1 MKEIRLSLSCD
12 KASIIQVTDNNGDVV
27 LTKPMIS
34 INSVNIVAMDGRDS
48 GKYTAEISCETE
60 ASLDVTYS
68 SQLDFKYGFAIT
80 KPQYF
85 NENKTPVYIDNKYY
99 LSVELPDKYDDTII
113 LTSADILNTNGEVVT
128 NTTLQLKKE
137 DNIFYV
143 SEAIKIPNDVFK
155 IQVRGYVLI
164 SKENIEMLSST
175 YIKPKMLPAT
185 TTAITTTTDIT
196 STTDITTASITST
209 TASIT
214 TDISTTVPETTPP
227 IVELKIIPQSES
239 NNLKIICQ
247 VEGYPKPKITW
258 LDQSEIEL
266 NGTEISNSTTSRYES
281 VIEIEDNKSNN
292 FTCTASNS
300 VGKDAKF
307 VNSPKILN
315 ITEDFI
321 SESEVNLVCIV
332 QKSVPESKIN
342 WYLVEDYSI
351 QFIKSKE
358 NEPDVIEVG
367 EEESGVYICRASN
380 DIGVD
385 IFVKNFIFPYA
396 PFFEDIVYSNK
407 IACEL
412 DKLISLDCIA
422 YAMPLPTVHWYFNET
437 ELIENSEFHFDDDSH
452 NTLSF
457 VGHLANIGN
466 YTCKSSNYLG
476 SASRSFQLYVP
487 VKIVP
492 PVESVIYVKPT
503 EQRISLH
510 CNATGVPKPEIK
522 WIYYEGKASKI
533 KAALRNTS
541 SEITL
546 SMMARDMKEG
556 LYVCEANNFAS
567 SDNFTY
573 TVGFQGPPWI
583 VKHKFAIFLAVSGD
597 RFLRLPCNAYG
608 EPNVETFW
616 FDGNG
621 FGIVLGEYYFK
632 QGHDLIITDIS
643 PRSVGTYICT
653 AVNSFGNA
661 SLVCTVIVLD
671 TMLSGGMP
679 LDERIIGSEIIYIL
693 KNQTTEIDCKLPLSL
708 TDYVRWFK
716 NYIPIQQNEQFNH
729 KLKLKGQSSDDGIY
743 ICRVSNHNGS
753 MNYKIDVRIGN
764 KPKFTSN
771 TETEIEFD
779 DVRDTYLD
787 CDAKGIPT
795 PKIVWYMNNTQQD
808 INFQVV
814 YGEGNYTC
822 VLVN

>member
-1 MKEIRLSLSCD
+1 MEAFDALCEVLRRYTDLRSSQRVSLESTIRLNL
-12 KASIIQVTDNNGDVV
+12 N
-27 LTKPMIS
+27 L
-34 INSVNIVAMDGRDS
+34 
-48 GKYTAEISCETE
+48 
-60 ASLDVTYS
+60 
-68 SQLDFKYGFAIT
+68 QLLILFKM
-80 KPQYF
+80 
-85 NENKTPVYIDNKYY
+85 
-99 LSVELPDKYDDTII
+99 
-113 LTSADILNTNGEVVT
+113 NTNLGS
-128 NTTLQLKKE
+128 Q
-137 DNIFYV
+137 
-143 SEAIKIPNDVFK
+143 
-155 IQVRGYVLI
+155 
-164 SKENIEMLSST
+164 
-175 YIKPKMLPAT
+175 
-185 TTAITTTTDIT
+185 
-196 STTDITTASITST
+196 
-209 TASIT
+209 
-214 TDISTTVPETTPP
+214 TTPP

-351 QFIKSKE
+351 EFIKSKE

-367 EEESGVYICRASN
+367 EEES
-380 DIGVD
+380 D
-385 IFVKNFIFPYA
+385 A

-621 FGIVLGEYYFK
+621 FGIVL
-632 QGHDLIITDIS
+632 
-643 PRSVGTYICT
+643 
-653 AVNSFGNA
+653 
-661 SLVCTVIVLD
+661 D

-716 NYIPIQQNEQFNH
+716 
-729 KLKLKGQSSDDGIY
+729 
-743 ICRVSNHNGS
+743 
-753 MNYKIDVRIGN
+753 
-764 KPKFTSN
+764 
-771 TETEIEFD
+771 
-779 DVRDTYLD
+779 
-787 CDAKGIPT
+787 
-795 PKIVWYMNNTQQD
+795 
-808 INFQVV
+808 
-814 YGEGNYTC
+814 
-822 VLVN
+822 